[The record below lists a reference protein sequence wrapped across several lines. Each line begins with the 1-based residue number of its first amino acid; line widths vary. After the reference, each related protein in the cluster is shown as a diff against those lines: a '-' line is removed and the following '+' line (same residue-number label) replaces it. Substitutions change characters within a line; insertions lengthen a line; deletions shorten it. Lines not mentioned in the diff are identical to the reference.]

1 MNTQLVNLQFSDTYL
16 MVNFEITF
24 QEIQSWLSMTG
35 HNMDD
40 ASLFRALLF
49 PESLDSDQQ
58 TELCWTILH
67 RYEDVFF
74 LITTGRIR
82 NIQKQRTLCIN
93 Y

>member
-24 QEIQSWLSMTG
+24 QEIQSWLSMAG

-49 PESLDSDQQ
+49 PES
-58 TELCWTILH
+58 
-67 RYEDVFF
+67 
-74 LITTGRIR
+74 
-82 NIQKQRTLCIN
+82 
-93 Y
+93 